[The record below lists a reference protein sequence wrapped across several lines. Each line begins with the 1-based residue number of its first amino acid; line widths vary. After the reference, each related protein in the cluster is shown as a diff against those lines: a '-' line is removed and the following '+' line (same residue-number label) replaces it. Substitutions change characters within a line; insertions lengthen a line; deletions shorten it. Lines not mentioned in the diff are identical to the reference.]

1 MEKLEIYEKAKQKL
15 TDCKLGEGVRVVYGN
30 SEFEIKRTADN
41 VFHCVQKLI
50 SNGHTMVNGDLPLN
64 AVLKLLDSVIFN

>member
-41 VFHCVQKLI
+41 VFHCVQK
-50 SNGHTMVNGDLPLN
+50 TYQ
-64 AVLKLLDSVIFN
+64 